1 MQRVTTLYWQPS
13 KLAIVFTCLVVMITN
28 TSLANDSQKQK
39 QLEEL
44 KRTITEL
51 KKELNTTK
59 SNRDDVSKSLENTEK
74 NINDLSKKAKSI
86 EQKLKDRRK
95 KLDSL
100 RDEKSQL
107 NRDRR
112 QQESIV
118 GNYINAAY
126 RLGDRGNLRLL
137 LNQEDPTKVSRN
149 LKYYDYLM
157 TARAEKITR
166 YMKTIERI
174 NKIEPEIAQQTQF
187 IESDLALLE
196 KQKQALE
203 IAQRQRKQMLAKL
216 NSRISNQGQQLN
228 NLTEDRRQL
237 EKLLSKVIE
246 NIADIKQRN
255 GSEVFSSLKGKL
267 PWPTKGKVLRRFGS
281 NRIANKMRW
290 EGLLISS
297 QEGDPVQ
304 AVHYG
309 RVVFSD
315 YLRGHGLLIIVDHG
329 AGFMSL
335 YAHNRALFKELG
347 EWVEGGEVI
356 ASVGNSG
363 GQKDTALYF
372 ELRYK
377 GKPTNPQRWLRR
389 A

>member
-1 MQRVTTLYWQPS
+1 MRQINTFYKLRS
-13 KLAIVFTCLVVMITN
+13 KLAIVVACLVIIFAN
-28 TSLANDSQKQK
+28 SSIANDSEKEK
-39 QLEEL
+39 QLEQL
-44 KRTITEL
+44 KQTILKL
-51 KKELNTTK
+51 KKELNATK
-59 SNRDDVSKSLENTEK
+59 SSRDEVSKSLENTEK

-86 EQKLKDRRK
+86 EKKLQDRRE
-95 KLDSL
+95 KLDNL
-100 RDEKSQL
+100 RDERSQL
-107 NRDRR
+107 NQEKG
-112 QQESIV
+112 QQEGIV
-118 GNYINAAY
+118 GDYVNAAY

-157 TARAEKITR
+157 TARTEKIAR
-166 YMKTIERI
+166 YIKTIERI
-174 NKIEPEIAQQTQF
+174 NKIEPEISRQTQL
-187 IESDLALLE
+187 IESDLSLLE

-203 IAQRQRKQMLAKL
+203 IAQSQRKQMLAKL

-228 NLTEDRRQL
+228 NLLEDRRQL

-246 NIADIKQRN
+246 NIADIKQRK

-297 QEGDPVQ
+297 KEGDPVRS
-304 AVHYG
+304 VHYG

-347 EWVEGGEVI
+347 EWVEGGDVI

>member
-1 MQRVTTLYWQPS
+1 MRQINTFYKLRS
-13 KLAIVFTCLVVMITN
+13 KLAIVVACLVIIFAN
-28 TSLANDSQKQK
+28 SSIANDSEKEK
-39 QLEEL
+39 QLEQL
-44 KRTITEL
+44 KQTILKL
-51 KKELNTTK
+51 KKELNATK
-59 SNRDDVSKSLENTEK
+59 SSRDEVSKSLENTEK

-86 EQKLKDRRK
+86 EKKLQDRRE
-95 KLDSL
+95 KLDNL
-100 RDEKSQL
+100 RDERSQL
-107 NRDRR
+107 NQEKG
-112 QQESIV
+112 QQEGIV
-118 GNYINAAY
+118 GDYVNAAY

-157 TARAEKITR
+157 TARAEKIAR
-166 YMKTIERI
+166 YIKTIERI
-174 NKIEPEIAQQTQF
+174 NKIEPEISRQTQL
-187 IESDLALLE
+187 IESDLSLLE

-203 IAQRQRKQMLAKL
+203 IAQSQRKQMLAKL

-228 NLTEDRRQL
+228 NLLEDRRQL

-246 NIADIKQRN
+246 NIADIKQRK

-297 QEGDPVQ
+297 KEGDPVRS
-304 AVHYG
+304 VHYG

-347 EWVEGGEVI
+347 EWVEGGDVI

-377 GKPTNPQRWLRR
+377 GKPTNPQRWLTR